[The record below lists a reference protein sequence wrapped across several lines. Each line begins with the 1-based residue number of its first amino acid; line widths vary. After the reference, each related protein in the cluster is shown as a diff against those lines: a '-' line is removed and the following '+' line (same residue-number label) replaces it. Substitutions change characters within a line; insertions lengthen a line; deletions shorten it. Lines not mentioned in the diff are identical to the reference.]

1 MISLFFYFY
10 QFHEQYSFGMQ
21 IIEKL
26 SAKAPDTETKIKTLK
41 SIAEE
46 HGIEWDSKAL
56 LDELQKTKNDLLVS
70 IYDITSCL
78 AYPMVS
84 ID

>member
-1 MISLFFYFY
+1 MNNFMNDTLFRL
-10 QFHEQYSFGMQ
+10 Q

-26 SAKAPDTETKIKTLK
+26 SAKAPDTETKIKTLE

-56 LDELQKTKNDLLVS
+56 LDELKKSKNDLLVS
-70 IYDITSCL
+70 IYDFCILFGISYVIHL
-78 AYPMVS
+78 
-84 ID
+84 